1 MDDVVGASL
10 GESVPLLLP
19 EEVSWLVEKPGLMW
33 PQGSELEEAETALT
47 GSRAEQSFFSLGIF
61 NSI

>member
-1 MDDVVGASL
+1 MTWLSL
-10 GESVPLLLP
+10 VWEIQYVLA
-19 EEVSWLVEKPGLMW
+19 EEVFGLVEKPGFLW